1 MVSVYFR
8 IFNTPRIMTIKSD
21 LINGIAAF
29 ILISLTCLPGAAK
42 SSGYQAGEPVFYTGT
57 VTDTKNKPMENVVVK
72 AITRKGDIVSYCL
85 SNRNGRFRLSINDGK
100 KADSIQASLMG
111 YESVSRPIGAPGNKG
126 VFRLQENPKLLEE
139 VLIKSPWAYKRGDT
153 LVYNVDSL
161 ISKSDVAIEDV
172 IKKIPGVQV
181 HGNGQILYN
190 GKPINKFYIENA
202 DMLEGRYT
210 LATRNIAAKDVS
222 SVSIYENHQPI
233 KALEDLV
240 PSDEAALNIKLKA
253 ERLLRPVGHF
263 KLGAGGEKDRFNG
276 LAEVFGLSVSPKMQ
290 ILGNFQFNNSGK
302 RSLDFL
308 TSHYGGMLFRQ
319 PVAATVGSSPAAAP
333 PFEESA
339 YKKGNSSIASLN
351 FLARHSP
358 VRQTRANIDAYNNT
372 GDYSGST
379 VTTYRTPDGDADR
392 ETVISNAFNSHS
404 RKSSV
409 TAAVN
414 YTINDKTIFLD
425 NKLYGGLDYDKN
437 LTHVYTGRHIPQYIN
452 RNLYKAGNTLYFT
465 VRKGMRAFTISSVT
479 LFSSSP
485 RSRLRAFEAEPA
497 EPAENGYSTENI
509 IFNQLT
515 KGSLVYNKESTSFQ
529 TVLFSCLSAG
539 VNLQFEAEYQT
550 FNSADRTTAEGP
562 FVTGNNLSGTQIML
576 SAAPYIGWTSK
587 GGKFDTRLTVPF
599 TQHFNSYK
607 NSPGDIDRRSTPF
620 TPGIR
625 LNIRWLPYKFHTL
638 LLKAS
643 ASSAL
648 SGFNSFIT
656 GPLYFDYR
664 SFGAMGSGFDSRR
677 KFTSVGADY
686 TYKRVLAGFNLN
698 VSYNYSRNSSDRL
711 RTVNVSPDETVTGYS
726 DSKSISFSHIVN
738 TRINKVFRGTGIH
751 TGAEISARFSTSRM
765 SLQSRIFDAKNT
777 GLTIMPFLR
786 LSIVKNILETSS
798 TFSYNTNIQRSGEA
812 GRITSDNYSFQETV
826 YFTPGEKFTGSIDFR
841 YTDSEIGPDNRK
853 RDAFLDMNFNY
864 KLNRG
869 VELGLSLEN
878 LTNRREYTITSF
890 SDAQTITVANPLRGI
905 RALATVKISY

>member
-1 MVSVYFR
+1 MLLLPIWLKAGTAEAVPPAGSPAVY
-8 IFNTPRIMTIKSD
+8 S
-21 LINGIAAF
+21 GI
-29 ILISLTCLPGAAK
+29 
-42 SSGYQAGEPVFYTGT
+42 
-57 VTDTKNKPMENVVVK
+57 VTDTKDKVLENAVVK
-72 AITRKGDIVSYCL
+72 AVNAKGDIVAYCL
-85 SNRNGRFRLSINDGK
+85 SDRQGRFRIAIKAGK

-379 VTTYRTPDGDADR
+379 VTTYRTPEGDADR
-392 ETVISNAFNSHS
+392 ETVISNAYNSHA

-409 TAAVN
+409 SAGVN
-414 YTINDKTIFLD
+414 YTINDKALFLSNTVSGGAD
-425 NKLYGGLDYDKN
+425 YNKD
-437 LTHVYTGRHIPQYIN
+437 LTRVYTTRHIPQRIN
-452 RNLYKAGNTLYFT
+452 RNLYRAGNTLN
-465 VRKGMRAFTISSVT
+465 FTIRNGLKAFNFSSVT
-479 LFSSSP
+479 YFAAAP
-485 RSRLRAFEAEPA
+485 RSRMRAYEAEERGEKGERG
-497 EPAENGYSTENI
+497 EPGSAYGPESL

-515 KGSLVYNKESTSFQ
+515 KGNLFYNKETTGFQ
-529 TVLFSCLSAG
+529 TVLFSSLSAG
-539 VNLQFEAEYQT
+539 VSLQFEAEYQS
-550 FNSADRTTAEGP
+550 FNSADRTVSDGP
-562 FVTGNNLSGTQIML
+562 FVTGNDLHGTQIKL
-576 SAAPYIGWTSK
+576 SAGPYLGWVSK
-587 GGKFDTRLTVPF
+587 RGSFDVRLTVPF
-599 TQHFNSYK
+599 TQHFNSFRNK
-607 NSPGDIDRRSTPF
+607 PGDIDRRSTPF
-620 TPGIR
+620 TPGLR
-625 LNIRWLPYKFHTL
+625 LSGKWLPYKFHTIIF
-638 LLKAS
+638 KGS
-643 ASSAL
+643 TGNSL

-656 GPLYFDYR
+656 GPLYFNYR
-664 SFGAMGSGFDSRR
+664 SYGAMGSGFDSRL
-677 KFTSVGADY
+677 KNANAGIDY
-686 TYKRVLAGFNLN
+686 HYKRVLAGLN
-698 VSYNYSRNSSDRL
+698 ISASYNFTRSSSDRL
-711 RTVNVSPDETVTGYS
+711 RTLNVSPDETVTGYS
-726 DSKSISFSHIVN
+726 KSKSLSYAHMLNAKF
-738 TRINKVFRGTGIH
+738 NKIFRGTGIH
-751 TGAEISARFSTSRM
+751 MGVDASARFTTARM
-765 SLQSRIFDAKNT
+765 SLQDNIFDARNT
-777 GLTIMPFLR
+777 GLSIMPFLR
-786 LSIVKNILETSS
+786 LPIVKNILETSS

-812 GRITSDNYSFQETV
+812 GRISSDNYSFQETV
-826 YFTPGEKFTGSIDFR
+826 YFTPGEKFTSSIDFR
-841 YTDSEIGPDNRK
+841 YTDSEIGPDDRK

-878 LTNRREYTITSF
+878 LTNRRVYTITSF

>member
-8 IFNTPRIMTIKSD
+8 ISNTPRIMTIKSD

-181 HGNGQILYN
+181 HGNGQILYQ

-202 DMLEGRYT
+202 DLLEGRYT

-222 SVSIYENHQPI
+222 SVSIYENHQPV

-437 LTHVYTGRHIPQYIN
+437 LTHVYTDRHIPQYIN
-452 RNLYKAGNTLYFT
+452 RNLYKAGNTLNLT
-465 VRKGMRAFTISSVT
+465 VRKDKKAFSLSSVT
-479 LFSSSP
+479 YFSGTP
-485 RSRLRAFEAEPA
+485 RSRLRAFGADET
-497 EPAENGYSTENI
+497 ENGYGPENL

-515 KGSLVYNKESTSFQ
+515 KGNIFYNKENTSFQ

-539 VNLQFEAEYQT
+539 VSLQFEAEYQS
-550 FNSADRTTAEGP
+550 FSSADRTISDGSFES
-562 FVTGNNLSGTQIML
+562 GNDLHGTQIRL
-576 SAAPYIGWTSK
+576 SAAPYIGWSSQ

-599 TQHFNSYK
+599 TQHVNSFK
-607 NSPGDIDRRSTPF
+607 NQPCDIDRRSTPF
-620 TPGIR
+620 TPGLR
-625 LNIRWLPYKFHTL
+625 LYAKWLPYRFHTIMFRG
-638 LLKAS
+638 S
-643 ASSAL
+643 AATSL

-664 SFGAMGSGFDSRR
+664 SFGAIGSGFDSRTR
-677 KFTSVGADY
+677 RLNLTTEY
-686 TYKRVLAGFNLN
+686 YYKRVLAGLNLT

-711 RTVNVSPDETVTGYS
+711 RTLNVSPDETETGF
-726 DSKSISFSHIVN
+726 SKNRSLTWSHIVN
-738 TRINKVFRGTGIH
+738 AKFNKIFRGTGIH
-751 TGAEISARFSTSRM
+751 TGIDLTGRFTTTRM
-765 SLQSRIFDAKNT
+765 DLQGMIFDAKTT
-777 GLTIMPFLR
+777 GLSFIPFLR
-786 LSIVKNILETSS
+786 LPIVKDILETSTS
-798 TFSYNTNIQRSGEA
+798 FVCDANIQRSGDA
-812 GRITSDNYSFQETV
+812 TRIICNNYSLKEIIW
-826 YFTPGEKFTGSIDFR
+826 FTPGEKFTSSLECR
-841 YTDSEIGPDNRK
+841 YTDNETGPDLRK
-853 RDAFLDMNFNY
+853 KDVFLDLNMGY
-864 KLNRG
+864 KLNRDI
-869 VELGLSLEN
+869 ELSLSLEN
-878 LTNRREYTITSF
+878 LTNRRAYTITSF
-890 SDAQTITVANPLRGI
+890 SDAQTITVSNPLRGI